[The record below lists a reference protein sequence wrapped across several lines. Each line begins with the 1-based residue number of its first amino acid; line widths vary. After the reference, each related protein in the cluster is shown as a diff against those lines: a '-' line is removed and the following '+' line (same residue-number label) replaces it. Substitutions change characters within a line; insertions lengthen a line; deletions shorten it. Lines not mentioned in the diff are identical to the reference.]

1 MIATTWKDKQ
11 DTFMS
16 RNGGMQE
23 PPPKGVFSAEQM
35 FVRSTDNLVRRVPLE
50 LGDTSTATWPRKNKD
65 RYPNFLSLF
74 HFLLSRVQEDQTF
87 NLYNHRRYLGEQMP
101 LQFVFYLSESRMCA
115 FGVKVRERGVYGRLV
130 KTNFPTFITWLLY
143 KVPNTHCRFAP
154 PPRLI
159 FSQVTPMI
167 LFI

>member
-50 LGDTSTATWPRKNKD
+50 LGDTSTAT
-65 RYPNFLSLF
+65 
-74 HFLLSRVQEDQTF
+74 
-87 NLYNHRRYLGEQMP
+87 
-101 LQFVFYLSESRMCA
+101 
-115 FGVKVRERGVYGRLV
+115 
-130 KTNFPTFITWLLY
+130 
-143 KVPNTHCRFAP
+143 
-154 PPRLI
+154 
-159 FSQVTPMI
+159 
-167 LFI
+167 